1 MLITTSKTLKEVVD
15 AIERGEKF
23 YLNGSEIVLTTVSI
37 KMNENGEFINSEN
50 LISLS
55 VEVLEKE
62 LNAGNITTGKT
73 SMQQQHG
80 RMLRHFSGF
89 NELSKKIHG
98 DMVSV
103 GWWDNTNQCLLEKLQ
118 MVSTEIAEA
127 TEGERKNLMD
137 DKLPHRKMGE
147 VELADTLIRVLDLGG
162 KLGLTYCQTNHDFYV
177 QMINKVKNAKSI
189 ASKHFVIN
197 YQLVSF
203 FDCIDHEF
211 SGPSVDLHYSVLIES
226 IMEVGKF
233 RGYDIIGALHEK
245 CAYNRERADH
255 KRENRAE
262 KHGKK
267 F

>member
-1 MLITTSKTLKEVVD
+1 MTNMYI
-15 AIERGEKF
+15 
-23 YLNGSEIVLTTVSI
+23 
-37 KMNENGEFINSEN
+37 
-50 LISLS
+50 
-55 VEVLEKE
+55 
-62 LNAGNITTGKT
+62 
-73 SMQQQHG
+73 QQP
-80 RMLRHFSGF
+80 SGPMEHRVNNF
-89 NELSKKIHG
+89 NELATMIHA
-98 DMVSV
+98 DMVAV
-103 GWWDNTNQCLLEKLQ
+103 GWWDNPDQCLLEKLQ

-127 TEGERKNLMD
+127 TEGERKDLMD

-147 VELADTLIRVLDLGG
+147 VELADTLIRVLDLGS
-162 KLGLTYCQTNHDFYV
+162 KLGLEYHQTNHDLYV

-203 FDCIDHEF
+203 FGCIDYEF
-211 SGPSVDLHYSVLIES
+211 NKPSIDLHYSLLIES